1 MTKSEFYESLQRSKY
16 LVYLADKIQVPAPIK
31 DCSINNVYLFTKNI
45 LSEKF
50 LQVCLAI
57 VGNSKSYFIKELNIG
72 YLIGLSKEPLG
83 PSRRGTVIVNENI
96 ELIFISSHAML
107 GETLTDIRVQLRK
120 EYIGEDKNQVEQVLS
135 NINDFEQGHLTIK
148 YVNDE
153 LFYQILTNTVLI
165 AFTNKELSIVATKAF
180 EIRREEDG
188 SLVVSR

>member
-16 LVYLADKIQVPAPIK
+16 LVYLEDKIQVPTPIK
-31 DCSINNVYLFTKNI
+31 DCNINNVYLFTKSI

-57 VGNSKSYFIKELNIG
+57 VGNSKNYFIKELNIG

-120 EYIGEDKNQVEQVLS
+120 EYIGEDKDQVEQVLS
-135 NINDFEQGHLTIK
+135 NINDFEQGNLTIK

-153 LFYQILTNTVLI
+153 LFYQILTSTVLI
-165 AFTNKELSIVATKAF
+165 AFTNKELSIVATRAF